1 MDAKYCRDQAKRCL
15 EFASAEKNANIQARL
30 LDIAQA
36 WLSIS
41 YELEFNED
49 ELKSIQPVENPT
61 LDVAA
66 AEKPTLPKG
75 SPS

>member
-15 EFASAEKNANIQARL
+15 EFASAEKNANVRARL

-41 YELEFNED
+41 YELESNED
-49 ELKSIQPVENPT
+49 EPKSIQLVESPT
-61 LDVAA
+61 LDVVAA
-66 AEKPTLPKG
+66 GNPALPKG
-75 SPS
+75 SPT